1 MGTGTKFSFYEPPGE
16 SSLKKNNP
24 SDRINE
30 INVHINAYKPVSS
43 VEHTE
48 QNEFI
53 HHILQQY
60 DMPKLSVCFD
70 LNVRR
75 KKEV

>member
-48 QNEFI
+48 
-53 HHILQQY
+53 
-60 DMPKLSVCFD
+60 
-70 LNVRR
+70 
-75 KKEV
+75 